1 MAAVRETKLPG
12 VGVKLEFTT
21 DEGRIV
27 GVLVHRNGRREL
39 LIYDDDDPE
48 SCSENLEL
56 TPADTRTLSELLGG
70 STVTEAVTAVQQQIE
85 GLAIEWIE
93 IPARSATIGTTIGDG
108 QFRTRTGSSIVA
120 VIRHGDTT
128 PAPGPEFEFA
138 GGDVAVAVG
147 TVEGLATLR
156 DVMRR

>member
-39 LIYDDDDPE
+39 LIYDDDDPD

-93 IPARSATIGTTIGDG
+93 LAPDSPVIGTTIGDG
-108 QFRTRTGSSIVA
+108 QFRTKTGSSIVA
-120 VIRHGDTT
+120 VIREGDTT
-128 PAPGPEFEFA
+128 PAPGPEFEFRSR
-138 GGDVAVAVG
+138 DVAVAVG

-156 DVMRR
+156 DVMRH

>member
-39 LIYDDDDPE
+39 LIYDDDDPD

-93 IPARSATIGTTIGDG
+93 IPARSATIGTTSA
-108 QFRTRTGSSIVA
+108 TGSSARGPVRRSSPSSA
-120 VIRHGDTT
+120 TATRRRH
-128 PAPGPEFEFA
+128 PGPSSSSRVATSRWPSAPSKVSPPFA
-138 GGDVAVAVG
+138 
-147 TVEGLATLR
+147 
-156 DVMRR
+156 M